1 MAFTRFIIPALLFLS
16 LLQPSSPAVPAP
28 GQAGWW
34 RTYFTTPGR
43 GMQPGNPETGL
54 IQAINSSRKSISGA
68 FFDIS
73 SPEVIRALIQA
84 KNRGI
89 SVKLVTE
96 KNNYTNE
103 RLAGLVRNNIPV
115 IPDDKRG
122 LMHNKFAVI
131 DKTLLWTGSYNI
143 TRNGSQKNNNNA
155 IMIRSPELAA
165 IFLEEFNEMFEQRIF
180 GNRKESVP
188 FTPLTNK
195 YHVRI
200 EDTDI
205 NAYFSPDDN
214 IERIILNRLKKA
226 SHSIYFMA
234 FAFTSDSLGEMM
246 IRKHRQG
253 ITVKGIVE
261 KRGTGSKYSEFV
273 KMKVEGIPVKQDSN
287 RYAMHHKVIIIDG
300 DLLITGSY
308 NFSKGA
314 NKKND
319 ENILIIHNREIAQ
332 KYIEEFNRL
341 YR

>member
-1 MAFTRFIIPALLFLS
+1 MPFIKSIIPALLFFL
-16 LLQPSSPAVPAP
+16 LLQPFSPVLPAP
-28 GQAGWW
+28 GQMNWW
-34 RTYFTTPGR
+34 RIYFTTPGR
-43 GMQPGNPETGL
+43 GIQSGNPETGL
-54 IQAINSSRKSISGA
+54 IQAINASRKSISGA

-84 KNRGI
+84 KKRGI
-89 SVKLVTE
+89 TVKLVTE
-96 KNNYTNE
+96 KNNYTND

-115 IPDDKRG
+115 VPDDKHG

-131 DKTLLWTGSYNI
+131 DKTILWTGSYNI
-143 TRNGSQKNNNNA
+143 TRNGSRKNNNNA

-165 IFLEEFNEMFEQRIF
+165 IFLQEFDEMFEQRIF

-188 FTPLTNK
+188 FSPLINK

-200 EDTDI
+200 EGTDI

-226 SHSIYFMA
+226 KKSIYFMA
-234 FAFTSDSLGEMM
+234 FAFTSDSLGEAM

-253 ITVKGIVE
+253 VAVRGIIE
-261 KRGTGSKYSEFV
+261 RRGSGSKYSEYV

-300 DLLITGSY
+300 ELLITGSY

-319 ENILIIHNREIAQ
+319 ENIVIIHHREIAQ
-332 KYIEEFNRL
+332 KYIDEFNRL